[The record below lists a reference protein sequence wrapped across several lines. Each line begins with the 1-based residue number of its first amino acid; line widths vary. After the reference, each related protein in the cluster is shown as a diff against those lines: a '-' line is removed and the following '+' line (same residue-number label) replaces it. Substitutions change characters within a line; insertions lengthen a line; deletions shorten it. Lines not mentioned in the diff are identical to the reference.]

1 MNDRKDILKGP
12 FGAFYEF
19 LGAAFFGLLLSLV
32 VFLSMIFLAVES
44 FFAPPWI
51 HLLWI
56 IPLAW
61 GIIGVTWFDQILD
74 LGKKILDGFL
84 EAISWY

>member
-1 MNDRKDILKGP
+1 MNDRKDSLNGP
-12 FGAFYEF
+12 FGAFYKF
-19 LGAAFFGLLLSLV
+19 LGASLFGLLVSLV
-32 VFLSMIFLAVES
+32 VFLSMIFLAAES

-51 HLLWI
+51 HVLWI

-61 GIIGVTWFDQILD
+61 GLIGVIWFDPMLD

-84 EAISWY
+84 KAISWY